1 MTEKRRLLGFEIS
14 LKLNNEII
22 AYGTSVS
29 IDDNTETID
38 VSCKDDTDYASKL
51 AGRSSYSL
59 SFEGMNGV
67 FDGEGAI
74 NLRKLKKQRKMIE
87 WALVPTSA
95 LEKTAAGKTIIC
107 QAGKGILTS
116 VGDSYGDQE
125 ASTYSCSFEGC
136 GDIDFPEITIPAS
149 E

>member
-1 MTEKRRLLGFEIS
+1 MSENRKMLGFEIT

-29 IDDNTETID
+29 IDDTTETID
-38 VSCKDDTDYASKL
+38 TSCKDDTNYASKL

-67 FDGEGAI
+67 FDGVGAI
-74 NLRKLKKQRKMIE
+74 NLRKLKKQGNVLD
-87 WALVPTSA
+87 WALVPSKA
-95 LEKTAAGKTIIC
+95 LEASAAGKTIIC
-107 QAGKGILTS
+107 QSGKGILTS

-125 ASTYSCSFEGC
+125 VSTYSCSFDGC
-136 GDIDFPEITIPAS
+136 GEIDFPEIVIPA